1 MIMSQFVV
9 QPRLVTGT
17 SRFDTVRFTVRETSE
32 DLDVWALRGT
42 PEVVAQALAAFLDA
56 TARDVPAHVVR
67 GALAPFSDLA
77 PLVTPLSAV
86 QQIPVD
92 WVPFPTTLWRRPTS
106 TRQPTG

>member
-1 MIMSQFVV
+1 
-9 QPRLVTGT
+9 
-17 SRFDTVRFTVRETSE
+17 
-32 DLDVWALRGT
+32 
-42 PEVVAQALAAFLDA
+42 
-56 TARDVPAHVVR
+56 VPAHVAR

-77 PLVTPLSAV
+77 PLDTPLSAV